1 MPDDSPITRR
11 TVSVSRTAHYCLAG
25 PPTARHHLFVL
36 HGYGQRASDFIQPC
50 LALVSDDRC
59 VVAPEALS
67 KFYTDG
73 MQEHQT
79 VGASWMTR
87 ADRETEIA
95 DYVAYLDT
103 LADSLAEA
111 TPASAQPPERW
122 VLGFSQGAAT
132 ASRWAL
138 LGETP
143 IHRLILWAG
152 DLAHDL
158 DLAAHAGSLQAVD
171 LDLVVGTDDPYI
183 SDDRVRTLCTRLDA
197 HDVSYRVHRFDGGHH
212 LNQAVLRS
220 LGSCP

>member
-1 MPDDSPITRR
+1 MPDESPISRR
-11 TVSVSRTAHYCLAG
+11 TVTVSRTAHYCLAG
-25 PPTARHHLFVL
+25 PPTASQHWFVL
-36 HGYGQRASDFIQPC
+36 HGYGQRAADFIQPC
-50 LALVSDDRC
+50 LTLQTDDRC

-67 KFYTDG
+67 TFYTDG
-73 MQEHQT
+73 MHEHQT

-87 ADRETEIA
+87 ANRETEIA
-95 DYVAYLDT
+95 DYVAYLDILSST
-103 LADSLAEA
+103 LE
-111 TPASAQPPERW
+111 TPAQARAPNRC

-138 LGETP
+138 LGETT

-158 DLAAHAGSLQAVD
+158 DLDAHTATLQSMD

-183 SDDRVRTLCTRLDA
+183 SDDRVRTLRQRLDA
-197 HDVSYRVHRFDGGHH
+197 HDISYRVHRFDGGHH

-220 LGSCP
+220 LGSRP